1 MKTVVGVLGPEIDI
15 LPVIQVPISL
25 YGLRSEIDR
34 MAGEEEV
41 VLGRDGEGVAH
52 ECCGVDGEGAGHG
65 PGNAVGF
72 YNQFLTFEGR
82 HEVGDEGF
90 AE

>member
-1 MKTVVGVLGPEIDI
+1 MKTVVGVLGPDIDI

-65 PGNAVGF
+65 AGDAVGF
-72 YNQFLTFEGR
+72 YQSVSYF
-82 HEVGDEGF
+82 
-90 AE
+90 